1 MARRN
6 IDLSVVLHGD
16 NDYEDRQNIPQAAEG
31 FAERLQGFHAD
42 YWRIREG
49 FKDYVKQYLIVLWK
63 NLL

>member
-1 MARRN
+1 MMYYHNKALYLWRKKENRTMARRN

-42 YWRIREG
+42 Y
-49 FKDYVKQYLIVLWK
+49 
-63 NLL
+63 